1 MQLRGSVP
9 PSPRV
14 LHSRVC
20 LAAGLPFFHYPVPV
34 RPILWSSLGTPP
46 CRPSTHAL
54 EQSAHCSQ
62 HRSQRGF
69 WEQHSFPVTQHT
81 GDSPARPCSDSGRA
95 VLVAR
100 VAFYRSLHSGAS
112 PTYGSGLRAGISTAW
127 GHRRLLSLHRRGS
140 APGSPPSAWTPAGHP
155 WAFTS
160 GPLRMVP
167 PRPRS
172 PLSAW
177 PSPPHLRLRSL
188 SSEPFS
194 AEHPLVV

>member
-9 PSPRV
+9 PSPCV

-20 LAAGLPFFHYPVPV
+20 LAAGLPFFHYPIPV
-34 RPILWSSLGTPP
+34 RPILWSSLGTLP

-69 WEQHSFPVTQHT
+69 WEQHSLPVTQHT

-100 VAFYRSLHSGAS
+100 VAFCRSLHSGAS
-112 PTYGSGLRAGISTAW
+112 PARVWLWGCVQASPRPGATGGFCPCTGVALPQGLLRQH
-127 GHRRLLSLHRRGS
+127 GHLLGVHGPSPLGLCSWFLHNLDHLCL
-140 APGSPPSAWTPAGHP
+140 P
-155 WAFTS
+155 
-160 GPLRMVP
+160 GPL
-167 PRPRS
+167 
-172 PLSAW
+172 L
-177 PSPPHLRLRSL
+177 LI
-188 SSEPFS
+188 
-194 AEHPLVV
+194 

>member
-20 LAAGLPFFHYPVPV
+20 LAARLPFFHYPVPV

-81 GDSPARPCSDSGRA
+81 GDSPARPCPDSGRA

-100 VAFYRSLHSGAS
+100 VAFCHSLHSGAS
-112 PTYGSGLRAGISTAW
+112 PARVWLWAACRHLHGLGPQEASVPAQAW
-127 GHRRLLSLHRRGS
+127 LCPRVSSVSMDTCWASMGLHL
-140 APGSPPSAWTPAGHP
+140 
-155 WAFTS
+155 WAFAH
-160 GPLRMVP
+160 G
-167 PRPRS
+167 
-172 PLSAW
+172 
-177 PSPPHLRLRSL
+177 
-188 SSEPFS
+188 SSTT
-194 AEHPLVV
+194 